1 MKKDNVVYLRHIL
14 DAINAVE
21 DYTKGITVDD
31 FIRNSM
37 VHDAVI
43 RQIDI
48 IGEAARNISEEFQEQ
63 HPSLPWSR
71 MIGIRNKI
79 IHEYFN
85 INMGVV
91 WDTVKEDLPLLKV
104 AIIKLLIYTF
114 IKSSIN
120 TLYMHVK

>member
-48 IGEAARNISEEFQEQ
+48 IGEAARSISEEFQEQ

-79 IHEYFN
+79 IHGYFN

-104 AIIKLLIYTF
+104 AIIKLLI
-114 IKSSIN
+114 
-120 TLYMHVK
+120 